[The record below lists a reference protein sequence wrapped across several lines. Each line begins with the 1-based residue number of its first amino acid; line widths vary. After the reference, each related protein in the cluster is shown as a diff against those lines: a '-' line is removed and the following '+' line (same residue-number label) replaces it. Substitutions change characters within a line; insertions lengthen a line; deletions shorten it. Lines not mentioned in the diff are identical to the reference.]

1 MTTQSWQLSALAAAG
16 WTCATWTNVSS
27 ASSSRQI
34 IVVARIAR
42 GLPVA
47 RIDLK
52 SLPDFIVC
60 LRYQNTQ
67 VRLAARA
74 IRGSERSGISWQS
87 WGCDYRRPAS
97 SKLASMLRVYKSLIS
112 RAALS
117 LVVAIYGVPGIVVLG
132 SLAPSANA
140 QNSDDKPHKTPL
152 PLRPD
157 VPGVQ
162 VNHRLIL
169 KDGSYQ
175 IVRKYEVT
183 GNRVRYVS
191 VERGGD
197 WEEMPEELVDWPAT
211 KKWEQKQAELA
222 EQLSPAMQEALEID
236 KEEATE
242 RQLQKD
248 RMPEVAHGLNL
259 PNQDGVFILDEYRG
273 TPELVEIVP
282 STGDL
287 QMARQHGV
295 RAVLPLQSQ
304 LAHVELEGPAA
315 KVHIHVNEPTIYLSL
330 DARDDAEQVVSHSI
344 TVDTKGASQV
354 QHPKRGA
361 TSPKSGFAI
370 VRVDQRKGVRIV
382 GTVHVSAT
390 GNITQE
396 ENVIP
401 MVAEV
406 LPGKHWLKLKAK
418 EPLLIGEYA
427 LVEILDSKDMNASV
441 WDFQVNPRAEL
452 NESAIGP
459 IDSK

>member
-1 MTTQSWQLSALAAAG
+1 
-16 WTCATWTNVSS
+16 
-27 ASSSRQI
+27 
-34 IVVARIAR
+34 
-42 GLPVA
+42 
-47 RIDLK
+47 
-52 SLPDFIVC
+52 
-60 LRYQNTQ
+60 
-67 VRLAARA
+67 
-74 IRGSERSGISWQS
+74 
-87 WGCDYRRPAS
+87 
-97 SKLASMLRVYKSLIS
+97 MLRVYKSLIS

-152 PLRPD
+152 PLKPD

-382 GTVHVSAT
+382 GTVHVSPT